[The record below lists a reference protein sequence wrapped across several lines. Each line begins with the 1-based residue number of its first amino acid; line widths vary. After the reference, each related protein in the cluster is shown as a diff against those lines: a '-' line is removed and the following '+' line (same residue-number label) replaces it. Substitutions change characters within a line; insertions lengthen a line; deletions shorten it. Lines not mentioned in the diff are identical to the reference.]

1 MSITK
6 SQRRNSRDHQTMLA
20 EHAPDQKASE
30 RFHKK
35 PYESYTVTDYLKKM
49 GVDINKHRE
58 E

>member
-1 MSITK
+1 
-6 SQRRNSRDHQTMLA
+6 MLA
-20 EHAPDQKASE
+20 EHAPDRKASE

-49 GVDINKHRE
+49 GVDINKNRE